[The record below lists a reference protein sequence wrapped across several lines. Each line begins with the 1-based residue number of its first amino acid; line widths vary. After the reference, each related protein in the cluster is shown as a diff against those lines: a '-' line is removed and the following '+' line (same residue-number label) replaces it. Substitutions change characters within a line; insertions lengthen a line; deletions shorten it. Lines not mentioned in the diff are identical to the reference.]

1 MGCCSSKKDKLN
13 NSNKNK
19 TARIEEIN
27 IESQEKELINI
38 LTEVNRKID
47 DLKNEVNYITFIYNI
62 QALTNEIYSG
72 SIENEYRLLQLKK
85 RCCYLSQLQIFV
97 KWVIKVQ
104 NVNQKDERF
113 DDIIQSLWEI
123 VDLNDSFLITSIENK
138 IKYILNKKQQE
149 INHS

>member
-1 MGCCSSKKDKLN
+1 MGCCNSKKDKLKN
-13 NSNKNK
+13 ANKNK
-19 TARIEEIN
+19 ATRIEEIN

-38 LTEVNRKID
+38 LTEINKEID
-47 DLKNEVNYITFIYNI
+47 DLKKQVTEIFLLNNNI
-62 QALTNEIYSG
+62 ILQALTNEIYSG
-72 SIENEYRLLQLKK
+72 SIENESKLLQLKK

-123 VDLNDSFLITSIENK
+123 INLNDSFLITSIENK
-138 IKYILNKKQQE
+138 IKYILNKK
-149 INHS
+149 

>member
-1 MGCCSSKKDKLN
+1 MGCCNSKKDKLN

-19 TARIEEIN
+19 AARIEEIN

-47 DLKNEVNYITFIYNI
+47 DLKSEVNYITFIYNI

-72 SIENEYRLLQLKK
+72 SIENEYKLLQLKK

-138 IKYILNKKQQE
+138 IKYILNKK
-149 INHS
+149 

>member
-19 TARIEEIN
+19 AARIEEIN

-47 DLKNEVNYITFIYNI
+47 DLKNEVNYSFIYNNI

-113 DDIIQSLWEI
+113 DDIVQSLWEI

-138 IKYILNKKQQE
+138 IKYILNKK
-149 INHS
+149 

>member
-47 DLKNEVNYITFIYNI
+47 DLKNEVNYITFNYNI

-138 IKYILNKKQQE
+138 IKYILNKK
-149 INHS
+149 

>member
-72 SIENEYRLLQLKK
+72 SIENEYKLLQLKK

-138 IKYILNKKQQE
+138 IKYILNKK
-149 INHS
+149 

>member
-138 IKYILNKKQQE
+138 IKYVLNKK
-149 INHS
+149 

>member
-1 MGCCSSKKDKLN
+1 MGCCSSKKDRLKKSN
-13 NSNKNK
+13 NNKATK
-19 TARIEEIN
+19 IEEIN

-38 LTEVNRKID
+38 LTEVSKEID
-47 DLKNEVNYITFIYNI
+47 ALKNEVNYIILLIYNI

-72 SIENEYRLLQLKK
+72 SIENEKRLLLLKK

-113 DDIIQSLWEI
+113 DDIINSLWEI
-123 VDLNDSFLITSIENK
+123 VNLNDSFLITSIENK
-138 IKYILNKKQQE
+138 IKYILNKK
-149 INHS
+149 